1 MFVYRFL
8 RKLLSRYRFL
18 VVIRENFVINDCC
31 RGVMFFLVIGL
42 VYSGSDFFLLVLEIE
57 DMYSSFYLRFLEIF
71 IIVEVN
77 CNNLGA
83 EGGVGV

>member
-1 MFVYRFL
+1 
-8 RKLLSRYRFL
+8 
-18 VVIRENFVINDCC
+18 
-31 RGVMFFLVIGL
+31 MFFLVIGL